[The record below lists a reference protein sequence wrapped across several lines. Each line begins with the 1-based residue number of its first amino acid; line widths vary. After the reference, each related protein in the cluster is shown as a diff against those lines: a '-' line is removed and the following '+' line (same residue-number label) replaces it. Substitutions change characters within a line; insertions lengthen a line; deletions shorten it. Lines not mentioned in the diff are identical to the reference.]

1 MALVKDSHAARTC
14 GVCQRSLLLGEHST
28 RFKPANGDWVEVCAL
43 CRVPARELGWVKEG
57 GASSPVVP
65 LGRRRLR
72 LPRIKRSAEPPAAP
86 APANGSRDGTTQVD
100 CFALACTTFNE
111 SAFRRTVA
119 GIAKSLGDP
128 EASLVY
134 LTGVK
139 PEVVITV
146 AWDLSWYQYRVVIA
160 ETPSIRLVERGYEL
174 EELDQGFRSPN
185 ARFGADMSL
194 SSPDDGSTS
203 GDVADR

>member
-1 MALVKDSHAARTC
+1 MALVKDSNAARTC
-14 GVCQRSLLLGEHST
+14 ALCERSLLLGEHST
-28 RFKPANGDWVEVCAL
+28 RYKQEGGDWVDVCAL

-72 LPRIKRSAEPPAAP
+72 LPRLRRAEGAP
-86 APANGSRDGTTQVD
+86 AKSAGASQARAAATQVD
-100 CFALACTTFNE
+100 CFATACATFNE

-119 GIAKSLGDP
+119 GIAKSLGEP
-128 EASLVY
+128 QASLVY

-146 AWDLSWYQYRVVIA
+146 AWELSWYQYRVVIA
-160 ETPSIRLVERGYEL
+160 DTPSIRLAERGYEVD
-174 EELDQGFRSPN
+174 ELDESFREANAAFDDDMALSP
-185 ARFGADMSL
+185 
-194 SSPDDGSTS
+194 TS
-203 GDVADR
+203 GAASAEPAGR

>member
-1 MALVKDSHAARTC
+1 MASVTDNQARTC
-14 GVCQRSLLLGEHST
+14 GFCERSLLLGEQST
-28 RFKPANGDWVEVCAL
+28 RFKPATGDWVDVCAL

-72 LPRIKRSAEPPAAP
+72 LPRIKRAASPVASSAAAAQDPAEV
-86 APANGSRDGTTQVD
+86 TQVD
-100 CFALACTTFNE
+100 CFALACATFNE

-128 EASLVY
+128 QASLVY
-134 LTGVK
+134 LTGVN

-146 AWDLSWYQYRVVIA
+146 AWDLSWYQYRVVVGDA
-160 ETPSIRLVERGYEL
+160 PSIRLVERGYEL
-174 EELDQGFRSPN
+174 DELDPSFRDSN
-185 ARFGADMSL
+185 AQFDADMSL
-194 SSPDDGSTS
+194 SPVDEGAAASAA
-203 GDVADR
+203 VDR